1 MKSEEHPVILTPLAR
16 PPVRVAYVALAWVC
30 VALGAAG
37 AVLPV
42 MPTTPFLL
50 VAAWAAGRG
59 SEQLRRRL
67 YAHPR
72 FGPLLVDWQTE
83 GSISRPVR
91 WTAVIGLVA
100 SWVLLAARAD
110 DIVVPAATAIFF
122 TLVAAFILTRPLPV
136 STTPAGEVR
145 DR

>member
-1 MKSEEHPVILTPLAR
+1 MILTPLPRPAAR
-16 PPVRVAYVALAWVC
+16 LGYVALAWLC

-42 MPTTPFLL
+42 LPTTPFLL

-72 FGPLLVDWQTE
+72 FGPLLVNWQTE
-83 GSISRPVR
+83 GSISRPAR
-91 WTAVIGLVA
+91 WTAVIGLGA
-100 SWVLLAARAD
+100 SWLLLASRAEE
-110 DIVVPAATAIFF
+110 IFVPAATAVFF
-122 TLVAAFILTRPLPV
+122 TLVAAFILTRPLPG
-136 STTPAGEVR
+136 STTMPTGEVPER
-145 DR
+145 